1 MATSFHSGFLI
12 LVLAIFFLVQT
23 TTTSSTATSTSMHS
37 GGLETLIVAQDGSG
51 NFTKIGDAIS
61 FAPNNSNY
69 RTIIKVKAGIYY
81 EYLEIPE
88 NKPNLMLYGEG
99 SNVTEIR
106 GNRSVG
112 DGCKTL
118 YSATV
123 AVLGQGFIARDI
135 SFINTAGASKNQ
147 AVALRVDADMAAFY
161 RCAIDGYQD
170 TLYARLGHQFYREC
184 DISGTVDFI
193 FGDATAVFQMCN
205 IYVKLP
211 ASGQS
216 NTITAQGRKDEDDI
230 RGFSLQNCSI
240 LPSQELAA
248 SNVSVKTFLGRP
260 WKTYAVTVYIKSYLD
275 SIVDPSGWMKWSDG
289 DDPAMYK
296 VYYGEYANYGP
307 GKGTQDTRIN
317 WPGFH
322 WMEYEEARN
331 FSVSRFIKGDEWLP
345 STSIPFD
352 DGI

>member
-1 MATSFHSGFLI
+1 MGRMKVELNLI
-12 LVLAIFFLVQT
+12 RKPQLKKQYRRLVI
-23 TTTSSTATSTSMHS
+23 
-37 GGLETLIVAQDGSG
+37 E
-51 NFTKIGDAIS
+51 
-61 FAPNNSNY
+61 
-69 RTIIKVKAGIYY
+69 
-81 EYLEIPE
+81 E
-88 NKPNLMLYGEG
+88 
-99 SNVTEIR
+99 
-106 GNRSVG
+106 
-112 DGCKTL
+112 
-118 YSATV
+118 

-216 NTITAQGRKDEDDI
+216 NTITAQ
-230 RGFSLQNCSI
+230 
-240 LPSQELAA
+240 
-248 SNVSVKTFLGRP
+248 VKTFLGRP
-260 WKTYAVTVYIKSYLD
+260 WKTYAVTVYIKSYMD

-322 WMEYEEARN
+322 LMQYEEARN